1 MDIRKILAQ
10 ALFENELS
18 GNANFIYKFSDAD
31 GVRTGKSGYSFGRC
45 QFDINNNPAAKRIL
59 TEIGFT
65 PAEVA
70 GLLQQTIPMSALVNF
85 NARLQTP
92 AGMAIIDDHDNRHL
106 DETIAHT
113 HSVAVN
119 AGLHLADQEVFIH
132 LADYHNQF
140 FINYRG
146 KCVAYLQRLGRP
158 ITSADVLDYKLTT
171 LWGKKRPDDVARRW
185 NNIHAICAGR

>member
-18 GNANFIYKFSDAD
+18 GNENFIYKFSDAD

-45 QFDINNNPAAKRIL
+45 QFDLSNNPAARGIL
-59 TEIGFT
+59 DAAGFSPEEVVGLIKQEIG
-65 PAEVA
+65 AE
-70 GLLQQTIPMSALVNF
+70 TMRALNV
-85 NARLQTP
+85 RLQTP
-92 AGMAIIDDHDNRHL
+92 AVQAIIDAADNREL
-106 DETIAHT
+106 DAIIAHT
-113 HSVAVN
+113 HSVVTN

-132 LADYHNQF
+132 LADYHNQYH
-140 FINYRG
+140 INFGG
-146 KCVAYLQRLGRP
+146 KCILYLQRLRRT

-171 LWGKKRPDDVARRW
+171 LWGQKRPDDVARRY